1 MRTSKFRAKR
11 FSPIQLL
18 AAVLVTLLVT
28 VLALFL
34 AAWLTIGPEGLTLL
48 EGMALVNTRFVGE
61 YEKEKVL
68 DSAMSGM
75 ISGLGDRWS
84 YYLSPERYQ
93 AEQERRANS
102 YVGIGVTV
110 SYPEGEE
117 GLYVEAVAENGPS
130 AAAGLRPGDTIL
142 AVGEVRLAGEDR
154 SRGTELIQGEAGT
167 QVELL
172 LRGGGGEERTVS
184 VTRGRVEE
192 HPVSYALLADG
203 TGLITIQN
211 FNSRCADEA
220 IAAVDDLRE
229 QGAERLVFDV
239 RNNGGGFLDE
249 LTRLLD
255 YLLPE
260 GPIFRSQTKAG
271 RETVVSSDAGCVEMP
286 MAVLVNE
293 NTYSA
298 AELFAAELQEWD
310 WGEVVGVQTF
320 GKGFSQQTFPL
331 LNGGA
336 VNLSTAKYFTGQ
348 GNCLIGVGL
357 TPDRVVELDEEQ
369 AAKLR
374 ARILD
379 PAEDPQL
386 QAAIAAA

>member
-1 MRTSKFRAKR
+1 MKTKR
-11 FSPIQLL
+11 FSGWS
-18 AAVLVTLLVT
+18 LLVT
-28 VLALFL
+28 ALLSLLLTLALAFGAL
-34 AAWLTIGPEGLTLL
+34 WALIGPEGLS
-48 EGMALVNTRFVGE
+48 MAEAMILINARFVGDHDIG
-61 YEKEKVL
+61 KAA
-68 DSAMSGM
+68 DAAMDGL
-75 ISGLGDRWS
+75 ITGLGDRWS
-84 YYLSPERYQ
+84 YYVDAKGYENLK
-93 AEQERRANS
+93 NS
-102 YVGIGVTV
+102 KDNAYVGIGVTV

-117 GLYVEAVAENGPS
+117 GLHVEAVAENGPA

-154 SRGTELIQGEAGT
+154 NRGTELIQGEAGT

-172 LRGGGGEERTVS
+172 LRGSGGEERTVS

>member
-1 MRTSKFRAKR
+1 MTA
-11 FSPIQLL
+11 LL
-18 AAVLVTLLVT
+18 SLLLT
-28 VLALFL
+28 LALAFGAL
-34 AAWLTIGPEGLTLL
+34 WALIGPEGLS
-48 EGMALVNTRFVGE
+48 MAEAMVLINARFVGDHDIG
-61 YEKEKVL
+61 KAA
-68 DSAMSGM
+68 DAAMDGL
-75 ISGLGDRWS
+75 ITGLGDRWS
-84 YYLSPERYQ
+84 YYVDAKGYENLK
-93 AEQERRANS
+93 NS
-102 YVGIGVTV
+102 KDNAYVGIGVTV

-117 GLYVEAVAENGPS
+117 GLYVEAVAENGPA

-154 SRGTELIQGEAGT
+154 NRGTELIQGEAGT

>member
-1 MRTSKFRAKR
+1 MKTKR
-11 FSPIQLL
+11 FSGWS
-18 AAVLVTLLVT
+18 LLVT
-28 VLALFL
+28 ALLSLLLTLALAFGAL
-34 AAWLTIGPEGLTLL
+34 WALIGPEGLS
-48 EGMALVNTRFVGE
+48 MAEAMVLINARFVGDHDIG
-61 YEKEKVL
+61 KAA
-68 DSAMSGM
+68 DAAMDGL
-75 ISGLGDRWS
+75 ITGLGDRWS
-84 YYLSPERYQ
+84 YYVDAKGYENLK
-93 AEQERRANS
+93 NS
-102 YVGIGVTV
+102 KDNAYVGIGVTV

-117 GLYVEAVAENGPS
+117 GLYVEAVAENGPA

-220 IAAVDDLRE
+220 IAAVDALRE

-357 TPDRVVELDEEQ
+357 TPDRVVELDEERK
-369 AAKLR
+369 AAMVSNLLVVLCGNHD
-374 ARILD
+374 AQPVVNSGSLY
-379 PAEDPQL
+379 
-386 QAAIAAA
+386 

>member
-1 MRTSKFRAKR
+1 MKTKR
-11 FSPIQLL
+11 FSGWS
-18 AAVLVTLLVT
+18 LLVT
-28 VLALFL
+28 ALLSLLLTLALAFGAL
-34 AAWLTIGPEGLTLL
+34 WALIGPEGLS
-48 EGMALVNTRFVGE
+48 MAEAMVLINARFVGDHDIG
-61 YEKEKVL
+61 KAA
-68 DSAMSGM
+68 DAAMDGL
-75 ISGLGDRWS
+75 ITGLGDRWS
-84 YYLSPERYQ
+84 YYVDAKGYENLK
-93 AEQERRANS
+93 NS
-102 YVGIGVTV
+102 KDNAYVGIGVTV

-117 GLYVEAVAENGPS
+117 GLYVEAVAENGPA

-386 QAAIAAA
+386 QAANAAA

>member
-1 MRTSKFRAKR
+1 MKTKR
-11 FSPIQLL
+11 FSGWS
-18 AAVLVTLLVT
+18 LLVT
-28 VLALFL
+28 ALLSLLLTLALAFGAL
-34 AAWLTIGPEGLTLL
+34 WALIGPEGLS
-48 EGMALVNTRFVGE
+48 MAEAMVLINARFVGDHDIG
-61 YEKEKVL
+61 KAA
-68 DSAMSGM
+68 DAAMDGL
-75 ISGLGDRWS
+75 ITGLGDRWS
-84 YYLSPERYQ
+84 YYVDAKGYENLK
-93 AEQERRANS
+93 NS
-102 YVGIGVTV
+102 KDNAYVGIGVTV

-117 GLYVEAVAENGPS
+117 GLYVEAVAENGPA

-220 IAAVDDLRE
+220 IAAVDALRE

-249 LTRLLD
+249 LSRLLD

>member
-1 MRTSKFRAKR
+1 MKTKR
-11 FSPIQLL
+11 FSGWS
-18 AAVLVTLLVT
+18 LLVT
-28 VLALFL
+28 ALLSLLLTLALAFGAL
-34 AAWLTIGPEGLTLL
+34 WALIGPEGLS
-48 EGMALVNTRFVGE
+48 MAEAMVLINARFVGDHDIG
-61 YEKEKVL
+61 KAA
-68 DSAMSGM
+68 DAAMDGL
-75 ISGLGDRWS
+75 ITGLGDRWS
-84 YYLSPERYQ
+84 YYVDAKGYENLK
-93 AEQERRANS
+93 NS
-102 YVGIGVTV
+102 KDNAYVGIGVTV

-117 GLYVEAVAENGPS
+117 GLYVEAVAENGPA

-154 SRGTELIQGEAGT
+154 NRGTELIQGEAGT

-220 IAAVDDLRE
+220 IAAVDALRE

>member
-1 MRTSKFRAKR
+1 MKTKR
-11 FSPIQLL
+11 FSGWS
-18 AAVLVTLLVT
+18 LLVT
-28 VLALFL
+28 ALLSLLLTLVLAFGALWAL
-34 AAWLTIGPEGLTLL
+34 IGPEGLS
-48 EGMALVNTRFVGE
+48 MAEAMVLINARFVGDHDIG
-61 YEKEKVL
+61 KAA
-68 DSAMSGM
+68 DAAMDGL
-75 ISGLGDRWS
+75 ITGLGDRWS
-84 YYLSPERYQ
+84 YYVDAKGYENLK
-93 AEQERRANS
+93 NS
-102 YVGIGVTV
+102 KDNAYVGIGVTV

-117 GLYVEAVAENGPS
+117 GLYVEAVAENGPA

-154 SRGTELIQGEAGT
+154 NRGTELIQGEAGT

>member
-1 MRTSKFRAKR
+1 MKTKR
-11 FSPIQLL
+11 FSGWS
-18 AAVLVTLLVT
+18 LLVT
-28 VLALFL
+28 ALLSLLLTLALAFGAL
-34 AAWLTIGPEGLTLL
+34 WALIGPEGLS
-48 EGMALVNTRFVGE
+48 MAEAMVLINARFVGDHDIG
-61 YEKEKVL
+61 KAA
-68 DSAMSGM
+68 DAAMDGL
-75 ISGLGDRWS
+75 ITGLGDRWS
-84 YYLSPERYQ
+84 YYVDAKGYENLK
-93 AEQERRANS
+93 NS
-102 YVGIGVTV
+102 KDNAYVGIGVTV

-117 GLYVEAVAENGPS
+117 GLYVEAVAENGPA

-154 SRGTELIQGEAGT
+154 NRGTELIQGEAGT
-167 QVELL
+167 PVELL

>member
-1 MRTSKFRAKR
+1 MKTKR
-11 FSPIQLL
+11 FSGWS
-18 AAVLVTLLVT
+18 LLVT
-28 VLALFL
+28 ALLSLLLTLALAFGAL
-34 AAWLTIGPEGLTLL
+34 WVLIGPEGLS
-48 EGMALVNTRFVGE
+48 MAEAMVLINARFVGDHDIG
-61 YEKEKVL
+61 KAA
-68 DSAMSGM
+68 DAAMDGL
-75 ISGLGDRWS
+75 ITGLGDRWS
-84 YYLSPERYQ
+84 YYVDAKGYENLK
-93 AEQERRANS
+93 NS
-102 YVGIGVTV
+102 KDNAYVGIGVTV

-117 GLYVEAVAENGPS
+117 GLYVEAVAENGPA
-130 AAAGLRPGDTIL
+130 AAAGLQHGDTIL
-142 AVGEVRLAGEDR
+142 AVGEVRLSGEDR
-154 SRGTELIQGEAGT
+154 NRGTELIQGEAGT

-172 LRGGGGEERTVS
+172 LRGAGGEERTVS

-192 HPVSYALLADG
+192 HPVSCELLTDG
-203 TGLITIQN
+203 AGLITIKN

-220 IAAVDDLRE
+220 IAAVEDLRE
-229 QGAERLVFDV
+229 RGAERLVFDV

-249 LTRLLD
+249 LTKLLD
-255 YLLPE
+255 YLLPA

-271 RETVVSSDAGCVEMP
+271 RETVVSSDADCVEMP

-298 AELFAAELQEWD
+298 AELFAAELQEWN

-357 TPDRVVELDEEQ
+357 TPDRVVELDGDQ
-369 AAKLR
+369 AEKLR
-374 ARILD
+374 ARTLD

-386 QAAIAAA
+386 QAAIAAAPR

>member
-1 MRTSKFRAKR
+1 MKTKR
-11 FSPIQLL
+11 FSGWS
-18 AAVLVTLLVT
+18 LLVT
-28 VLALFL
+28 ALLSLLLTLALAFGAL
-34 AAWLTIGPEGLTLL
+34 WALIGPEGLS
-48 EGMALVNTRFVGE
+48 MAEAMVLINARFVGDHDIG
-61 YEKEKVL
+61 KAA
-68 DSAMSGM
+68 DAAMDGL
-75 ISGLGDRWS
+75 ITGLGDRWS
-84 YYLSPERYQ
+84 YYVDAKGYENLK
-93 AEQERRANS
+93 NS
-102 YVGIGVTV
+102 KDNAYVGIGVTV

-117 GLYVEAVAENGPS
+117 GLYVEAVAENGPA

-154 SRGTELIQGEAGT
+154 NRGTELIQGEAGT

-172 LRGGGGEERTVS
+172 LRGSGGEERTVS

-229 QGAERLVFDV
+229 QGAEWLVFDV
-239 RNNGGGFLDE
+239 RNNGGGFLGE

>member
-1 MRTSKFRAKR
+1 MKTKR
-11 FSPIQLL
+11 FSGWS
-18 AAVLVTLLVT
+18 LLVT
-28 VLALFL
+28 ALLSLLLTLALAFGAL
-34 AAWLTIGPEGLTLL
+34 WALIGPEGLS
-48 EGMALVNTRFVGE
+48 MAEAMVLINARFVGDHDIG
-61 YEKEKVL
+61 KAA
-68 DSAMSGM
+68 DAAMDGL
-75 ISGLGDRWS
+75 ITGLGDRWS
-84 YYLSPERYQ
+84 YYVDAKGYENLK
-93 AEQERRANS
+93 NS
-102 YVGIGVTV
+102 KDNAYVGIGVTV

-117 GLYVEAVAENGPS
+117 GLYVEAVAENGPA

-172 LRGGGGEERTVS
+172 LRGGGGEERMVS

>member
-1 MRTSKFRAKR
+1 MKTKR
-11 FSPIQLL
+11 FSGWS
-18 AAVLVTLLVT
+18 LLVT
-28 VLALFL
+28 ALLSLLLTLALAFGAL
-34 AAWLTIGPEGLTLL
+34 WALIGPEGLS
-48 EGMALVNTRFVGE
+48 MAEAMVLINARFVADHDIG
-61 YEKEKVL
+61 KAA
-68 DSAMSGM
+68 DAAMDGL
-75 ISGLGDRWS
+75 ITGLGDRWS
-84 YYLSPERYQ
+84 YYVDAKGYENLK
-93 AEQERRANS
+93 NS
-102 YVGIGVTV
+102 KDNAYVGIGVTV

-117 GLYVEAVAENGPS
+117 GLYVEAVAENGPA

>member
-1 MRTSKFRAKR
+1 MKTKR
-11 FSPIQLL
+11 FSGWS
-18 AAVLVTLLVT
+18 LLVT
-28 VLALFL
+28 ALLSLLLTLALAFGAL
-34 AAWLTIGPEGLTLL
+34 WALIGPEGLS
-48 EGMALVNTRFVGE
+48 MAEAMVLINARFVGDHDIG
-61 YEKEKVL
+61 KAA
-68 DSAMSGM
+68 DAAMDGL
-75 ISGLGDRWS
+75 ITGLGDRWS
-84 YYLSPERYQ
+84 YYVDAKGYENLK
-93 AEQERRANS
+93 NS
-102 YVGIGVTV
+102 KDNAYVGIGVTV

-117 GLYVEAVAENGPS
+117 GLYVEAVAENGPA

-374 ARILD
+374 ARILH

>member
-1 MRTSKFRAKR
+1 MKTKR
-11 FSPIQLL
+11 FSGWS
-18 AAVLVTLLVT
+18 LLVT
-28 VLALFL
+28 ALLSLLLTLALAFGAL
-34 AAWLTIGPEGLTLL
+34 WALIGPEGLS
-48 EGMALVNTRFVGE
+48 MAEAMVLINARFVGDHDIG
-61 YEKEKVL
+61 KAA
-68 DSAMSGM
+68 DAAMDGL
-75 ISGLGDRWS
+75 ITGLGDRWS
-84 YYLSPERYQ
+84 YYVDAKGYENLK
-93 AEQERRANS
+93 NS
-102 YVGIGVTV
+102 KDNAYVGIGVTV

-117 GLYVEAVAENGPS
+117 GLYVEAVAENGPA

-154 SRGTELIQGEAGT
+154 SRGTELIQGDAGT

-220 IAAVDDLRE
+220 IAAVDALRE

>member
-1 MRTSKFRAKR
+1 MKTKR
-11 FSPIQLL
+11 FSGWS
-18 AAVLVTLLVT
+18 LLVT
-28 VLALFL
+28 ALLSLLLTLALVFGAL
-34 AAWLTIGPEGLTLL
+34 WALIGPEGLS
-48 EGMALVNTRFVGE
+48 MAEAMVLINARFVGDHDIG
-61 YEKEKVL
+61 KAA
-68 DSAMSGM
+68 DAAMDGL
-75 ISGLGDRWS
+75 ITGLGDRWS
-84 YYLSPERYQ
+84 YYVDAKGYENLK
-93 AEQERRANS
+93 NS
-102 YVGIGVTV
+102 KDNAYVGIGVTV

-117 GLYVEAVAENGPS
+117 GLYVEAVAENGPA

-154 SRGTELIQGEAGT
+154 NRGTELIQGEAGT

>member
-1 MRTSKFRAKR
+1 MKTQR
-11 FSPIQLL
+11 FSGWS
-18 AAVLVTLLVT
+18 LLVT
-28 VLALFL
+28 ALLSLLLTLALAL
-34 AAWLTIGPEGLTLL
+34 GALWALIGPEGLS
-48 EGMALVNTRFVGE
+48 MAEAMVLINARFVGDHDIG
-61 YEKEKVL
+61 KAA
-68 DSAMSGM
+68 DAAMDGL
-75 ISGLGDRWS
+75 ITGLGDRWS
-84 YYLSPERYQ
+84 YYVDAKGYENLK
-93 AEQERRANS
+93 NS
-102 YVGIGVTV
+102 KDNAYVGIGVTV

-117 GLYVEAVAENGPS
+117 GLYVEAVAENGPA

-154 SRGTELIQGEAGT
+154 NRGTELIQGEAGT

>member
-1 MRTSKFRAKR
+1 MKTKR
-11 FSPIQLL
+11 FSGWS
-18 AAVLVTLLVT
+18 LLVT
-28 VLALFL
+28 ALLSLLLTLALAFGAL
-34 AAWLTIGPEGLTLL
+34 WALIGPEGLS
-48 EGMALVNTRFVGE
+48 MAEAMVLINARFVGDHDIG
-61 YEKEKVL
+61 KAA
-68 DSAMSGM
+68 DAAMDGL
-75 ISGLGDRWS
+75 ITGLGDRWS
-84 YYLSPERYQ
+84 YYVDAKGYENLK
-93 AEQERRANS
+93 NS
-102 YVGIGVTV
+102 KDNAYVGIGVTV

-117 GLYVEAVAENGPS
+117 GLYVEAVAENGPA

>member
-1 MRTSKFRAKR
+1 MKTKR
-11 FSPIQLL
+11 FSGWS
-18 AAVLVTLLVT
+18 LLVT
-28 VLALFL
+28 ALLSLLLTLALAFGAL
-34 AAWLTIGPEGLTLL
+34 WALIGPEGLS
-48 EGMALVNTRFVGE
+48 MAEAMVLINARFVGDHDIG
-61 YEKEKVL
+61 KAA
-68 DSAMSGM
+68 DAAMDGL
-75 ISGLGDRWS
+75 ITGLGDRWS
-84 YYLSPERYQ
+84 YYVDAKGYENLK
-93 AEQERRANS
+93 NS
-102 YVGIGVTV
+102 KDNAYVGIGVTV

-117 GLYVEAVAENGPS
+117 GLYVEAVAENGPA

-154 SRGTELIQGEAGT
+154 NRGTELIQGEAGT

-172 LRGGGGEERTVS
+172 LRGGVGEERTVS

>member
-1 MRTSKFRAKR
+1 MKTKR
-11 FSPIQLL
+11 FSGWS
-18 AAVLVTLLVT
+18 LLVT
-28 VLALFL
+28 ALLSLLLTLALAFGAL
-34 AAWLTIGPEGLTLL
+34 WALIGPEGLS
-48 EGMALVNTRFVGE
+48 MAEAMVLINARFVGDHDIG
-61 YEKEKVL
+61 KAA
-68 DSAMSGM
+68 DAAMDGL
-75 ISGLGDRWS
+75 ITGLGDRWS
-84 YYLSPERYQ
+84 YYVDAKGYENLKKSKDN
-93 AEQERRANS
+93 A

-117 GLYVEAVAENGPS
+117 GLYVEAVAENGPA

-220 IAAVDDLRE
+220 IAAVDALRE

>member
-1 MRTSKFRAKR
+1 MKTKR
-11 FSPIQLL
+11 FSGWS
-18 AAVLVTLLVT
+18 LLVT
-28 VLALFL
+28 ALLSLLLTLALAFGAL
-34 AAWLTIGPEGLTLL
+34 WALIGPEGLS
-48 EGMALVNTRFVGE
+48 MAEAMVLINARFVGDHDIG
-61 YEKEKVL
+61 KAA
-68 DSAMSGM
+68 DAAMDGL
-75 ISGLGDRWS
+75 ITGLGDRWS
-84 YYLSPERYQ
+84 YYVDAKGYENLK
-93 AEQERRANS
+93 NS
-102 YVGIGVTV
+102 KDNAYVGIGVTV

-117 GLYVEAVAENGPS
+117 GLYVEAVAENGPA

-154 SRGTELIQGEAGT
+154 NRGTELIQGEAGT

-271 RETVVSSDAGCVEMP
+271 RETVVSSDAGCAEMP

>member
-1 MRTSKFRAKR
+1 MKTKR
-11 FSPIQLL
+11 FSGWS
-18 AAVLVTLLVT
+18 LLVT
-28 VLALFL
+28 ALLSLLLTLALAFGAL
-34 AAWLTIGPEGLTLL
+34 WALIGPEGLS
-48 EGMALVNTRFVGE
+48 MAEAMVLINARFVGDHDIG
-61 YEKEKVL
+61 KAA
-68 DSAMSGM
+68 DAAMDGL
-75 ISGLGDRWS
+75 ITGLGDRWS
-84 YYLSPERYQ
+84 YYVDAKGYENLK
-93 AEQERRANS
+93 NS
-102 YVGIGVTV
+102 KDNAYVGIGVTV

-117 GLYVEAVAENGPS
+117 GLYVEAVAENGPA

-220 IAAVDDLRE
+220 IAAVDALRE

-293 NTYSA
+293 NTYS
-298 AELFAAELQEWD
+298 AAELQEWD

>member
-1 MRTSKFRAKR
+1 MKTKR
-11 FSPIQLL
+11 FSGWS
-18 AAVLVTLLVT
+18 LLVT
-28 VLALFL
+28 ALLSLLLTLALAFGAL
-34 AAWLTIGPEGLTLL
+34 WALIGPEGLS
-48 EGMALVNTRFVGE
+48 MAEAMVLINARFVGDHDIG
-61 YEKEKVL
+61 KAA
-68 DSAMSGM
+68 DAAMDGL
-75 ISGLGDRWS
+75 ITGLGDRWS
-84 YYLSPERYQ
+84 YYVDAKGYENLK
-93 AEQERRANS
+93 NS
-102 YVGIGVTV
+102 KDNAYVGIGVTV

-117 GLYVEAVAENGPS
+117 GLYVEAVAENGPA

-154 SRGTELIQGEAGT
+154 SRGTELILGEAGT
-167 QVELL
+167 QVVLL
-172 LRGGGGEERTVS
+172 LREGGGEEQTVS

>member
-1 MRTSKFRAKR
+1 MKTKR
-11 FSPIQLL
+11 FSGWS
-18 AAVLVTLLVT
+18 LLVT
-28 VLALFL
+28 ALLSLLLTLALAFGAL
-34 AAWLTIGPEGLTLL
+34 WALIGPEGLS
-48 EGMALVNTRFVGE
+48 MAEAMVLINARFVGDHDIG
-61 YEKEKVL
+61 KAA
-68 DSAMSGM
+68 DAAMDGL
-75 ISGLGDRWS
+75 ITGLGDRWS
-84 YYLSPERYQ
+84 YYVDAKGYENLK
-93 AEQERRANS
+93 NS
-102 YVGIGVTV
+102 KDNAYVGIGVTV

-117 GLYVEAVAENGPS
+117 GLYVEAVAENGPA

-220 IAAVDDLRE
+220 IAAVDALRE

-357 TPDRVVELDEEQ
+357 TPDRVVELDEDQ

>member
-1 MRTSKFRAKR
+1 MKTKR
-11 FSPIQLL
+11 FSGWS
-18 AAVLVTLLVT
+18 LLVT
-28 VLALFL
+28 ALLSLLLTLALAFGAL
-34 AAWLTIGPEGLTLL
+34 WALIGPEGLS
-48 EGMALVNTRFVGE
+48 MAEAMVLINARFVGDHDIG
-61 YEKEKVL
+61 KAA
-68 DSAMSGM
+68 DAAMDGL
-75 ISGLGDRWS
+75 ITGLGDRWS
-84 YYLSPERYQ
+84 DYVDAKGYENLK
-93 AEQERRANS
+93 NS
-102 YVGIGVTV
+102 KDNAYVGIGVTV

-117 GLYVEAVAENGPS
+117 GLYVEAVAENGPA

>member
-1 MRTSKFRAKR
+1 MKTKR
-11 FSPIQLL
+11 FSGWS
-18 AAVLVTLLVT
+18 LLVT
-28 VLALFL
+28 ALLSLLLTLALAFGAL
-34 AAWLTIGPEGLTLL
+34 WALIGPEGLS
-48 EGMALVNTRFVGE
+48 MAEAMVLINARFVGDHDIG
-61 YEKEKVL
+61 KAA
-68 DSAMSGM
+68 DAAMDGL
-75 ISGLGDRWS
+75 ITGLGDRWS
-84 YYLSPERYQ
+84 YYVDAKGYENLK
-93 AEQERRANS
+93 NS
-102 YVGIGVTV
+102 KDNAYVGIGVTV

-117 GLYVEAVAENGPS
+117 GLYVEAVAENGPA

-220 IAAVDDLRE
+220 IAAVDALRE

-331 LNGGA
+331 LNGGV

>member
-1 MRTSKFRAKR
+1 MKTKR
-11 FSPIQLL
+11 FSGWS
-18 AAVLVTLLVT
+18 LLVT
-28 VLALFL
+28 ALLSLLLTLALAFGAL
-34 AAWLTIGPEGLTLL
+34 WALIGPEGPS
-48 EGMALVNTRFVGE
+48 MAEAMVLINARFVGDHDIG
-61 YEKEKVL
+61 KAA
-68 DSAMSGM
+68 DAAMDGL
-75 ISGLGDRWS
+75 ITGLGDRWS
-84 YYLSPERYQ
+84 YYVDAKGYENLK
-93 AEQERRANS
+93 NS
-102 YVGIGVTV
+102 KDNAYVGIGVTV

-117 GLYVEAVAENGPS
+117 GLYVEAVAENGPA

-154 SRGTELIQGEAGT
+154 NRGTELIQGEAGT

>member
-1 MRTSKFRAKR
+1 MKTKR
-11 FSPIQLL
+11 FSGWS
-18 AAVLVTLLVT
+18 LLVT
-28 VLALFL
+28 ALLSLLLTLALAL
-34 AAWLTIGPEGLTLL
+34 GALWALIGPEGLS
-48 EGMALVNTRFVGE
+48 MAEAMVLINARFVGDHDIG
-61 YEKEKVL
+61 KAA
-68 DSAMSGM
+68 DAAMDGL
-75 ISGLGDRWS
+75 ITGLGDRWS
-84 YYLSPERYQ
+84 YYVDAKGYENLK
-93 AEQERRANS
+93 NS
-102 YVGIGVTV
+102 KDNAYVGIGVTV

-117 GLYVEAVAENGPS
+117 GLYVEAVAENGPA

-154 SRGTELIQGEAGT
+154 NRGTELIQGEAGT

>member
-1 MRTSKFRAKR
+1 MKTKR
-11 FSPIQLL
+11 FSGWS
-18 AAVLVTLLVT
+18 LLVT
-28 VLALFL
+28 ALLSLLLTLALAFGAL
-34 AAWLTIGPEGLTLL
+34 WALIGPEGLS
-48 EGMALVNTRFVGE
+48 MAEAMVLINARFVGDHDIG
-61 YEKEKVL
+61 KAA
-68 DSAMSGM
+68 DAAMDGL
-75 ISGLGDRWS
+75 ITGLGDRWC
-84 YYLSPERYQ
+84 YYVDAKGYENLK
-93 AEQERRANS
+93 NS
-102 YVGIGVTV
+102 KDNAYVGIGVTV

-117 GLYVEAVAENGPS
+117 GLYVEAVAENGPA

>member
-1 MRTSKFRAKR
+1 MKETTKR
-11 FSPIQLL
+11 RVRGALIALVCFLL
-18 AAVLVTLLVT
+18 GGLVTLGV
-28 VLALFL
+28 V
-34 AAWLTIGPEGLTLL
+34 WKVVGQDGRTLL
-48 EGMALVNTRFVGE
+48 QAYQLIRSEFVGE
-61 YEKEKVL
+61 Y
-68 DSAMSGM
+68 DSQTHLETTLETMVDA
-75 ISGLGDRWS
+75 LGDRWS
-84 YYLSPERYQ
+84 YYLDPEEAQRTRE
-93 AEQERRANS
+93 ARSNA

-117 GLYVEAVAENGPS
+117 GLYVEAVAENGPA

-220 IAAVDDLRE
+220 IAAVDALRE

>member
-1 MRTSKFRAKR
+1 MKTKR
-11 FSPIQLL
+11 FSGWS
-18 AAVLVTLLVT
+18 LLVT
-28 VLALFL
+28 ALLSLLLTLALAFGAL
-34 AAWLTIGPEGLTLL
+34 WALIGPEGLS
-48 EGMALVNTRFVGE
+48 MAEAMVLINARFVGDHDIG
-61 YEKEKVL
+61 KAA
-68 DSAMSGM
+68 DAAMDGL
-75 ISGLGDRWS
+75 ITGLGDRWS
-84 YYLSPERYQ
+84 YYVDAKGYENLK
-93 AEQERRANS
+93 NS
-102 YVGIGVTV
+102 KDNAYVGIGVTV

-117 GLYVEAVAENGPS
+117 GLYVEAVAENGPA

-154 SRGTELIQGEAGT
+154 NRGTELIQGEAGT

-172 LRGGGGEERTVS
+172 LRGGGGEERMVS

>member
-1 MRTSKFRAKR
+1 MKTKR
-11 FSPIQLL
+11 FSGWS
-18 AAVLVTLLVT
+18 LLVT
-28 VLALFL
+28 ALLSLLLTLALAFGAL
-34 AAWLTIGPEGLTLL
+34 WALIGPEGLS
-48 EGMALVNTRFVGE
+48 MAEAMVLINARFVGDHDIG
-61 YEKEKVL
+61 KAA
-68 DSAMSGM
+68 DAAMDGL
-75 ISGLGDRWS
+75 ITGLGDRWS
-84 YYLSPERYQ
+84 YYVDAKGYENLK
-93 AEQERRANS
+93 NS
-102 YVGIGVTV
+102 KDNAYVGIGVTV

-117 GLYVEAVAENGPS
+117 GLYVEAVAENGPA

-154 SRGTELIQGEAGT
+154 NRGTELIQGEAGT

-211 FNSRCADEA
+211 FNSRADEA

>member
-1 MRTSKFRAKR
+1 MKTKR
-11 FSPIQLL
+11 FSGWS
-18 AAVLVTLLVT
+18 LLVT
-28 VLALFL
+28 ALLSLLLTLALAFGAL
-34 AAWLTIGPEGLTLL
+34 WALIGPEGLS
-48 EGMALVNTRFVGE
+48 MAEAMVLINARFVGDHDIG
-61 YEKEKVL
+61 KAA
-68 DSAMSGM
+68 DAAMDGL
-75 ISGLGDRWS
+75 ITGLGDRWS
-84 YYLSPERYQ
+84 YYVDAKGYENLK
-93 AEQERRANS
+93 NS
-102 YVGIGVTV
+102 KDNAYVGIGVTV

-117 GLYVEAVAENGPS
+117 GLYVEAVAENGPA

-154 SRGTELIQGEAGT
+154 NRGTELIHGEAGT

>member
-1 MRTSKFRAKR
+1 MKTKR
-11 FSPIQLL
+11 FSGWS
-18 AAVLVTLLVT
+18 LLVT
-28 VLALFL
+28 ALLSLLLTLALAFGAL
-34 AAWLTIGPEGLTLL
+34 WALIGPEGLS
-48 EGMALVNTRFVGE
+48 MAEAMVLINARFVGDHDIG
-61 YEKEKVL
+61 KAA
-68 DSAMSGM
+68 DAAMDGL
-75 ISGLGDRWS
+75 ITGLGDRWS
-84 YYLSPERYQ
+84 YYVDAKGYENLK
-93 AEQERRANS
+93 NS
-102 YVGIGVTV
+102 KDNAYVGIGVTV

-117 GLYVEAVAENGPS
+117 GLYVEAVAENGPA

-220 IAAVDDLRE
+220 IAAVDALRE

>member
-1 MRTSKFRAKR
+1 MKTKR
-11 FSPIQLL
+11 FSGWS
-18 AAVLVTLLVT
+18 LLVT
-28 VLALFL
+28 ALLSLLLTLALAFGAL
-34 AAWLTIGPEGLTLL
+34 WALIGPEGLS
-48 EGMALVNTRFVGE
+48 MAEAMVLINARFVGDHDIG
-61 YEKEKVL
+61 KAA
-68 DSAMSGM
+68 DAAMDGL
-75 ISGLGDRWS
+75 ITGLGDRWS
-84 YYLSPERYQ
+84 YYVDAKGYENLK
-93 AEQERRANS
+93 NS
-102 YVGIGVTV
+102 KDNAYVGIGVTV

-117 GLYVEAVAENGPS
+117 GLYVEAVAENGPA

-348 GNCLIGVGL
+348 GNCLIGGGL

>member
-1 MRTSKFRAKR
+1 MKTKR
-11 FSPIQLL
+11 FSGWS
-18 AAVLVTLLVT
+18 LLVIALLSLLLT
-28 VLALFL
+28 LALAFGAL
-34 AAWLTIGPEGLTLL
+34 WALIGPEGLS
-48 EGMALVNTRFVGE
+48 MAEAMVLINARFVGDHDIG
-61 YEKEKVL
+61 KAA
-68 DSAMSGM
+68 DAAMDGL
-75 ISGLGDRWS
+75 ITGLGDRWS
-84 YYLSPERYQ
+84 YYVDAKGYENLK
-93 AEQERRANS
+93 NS
-102 YVGIGVTV
+102 KDNAYVGIGVTV

-117 GLYVEAVAENGPS
+117 GLYVEAVAENGPA

>member
-1 MRTSKFRAKR
+1 MKTKR
-11 FSPIQLL
+11 FSGWS
-18 AAVLVTLLVT
+18 LLVT
-28 VLALFL
+28 ALLSLLLTLALAFGAL
-34 AAWLTIGPEGLTLL
+34 WALIGPEGLS
-48 EGMALVNTRFVGE
+48 MAEAMVLINARFVGDHDIG
-61 YEKEKVL
+61 KAA
-68 DSAMSGM
+68 DAAMDGL
-75 ISGLGDRWS
+75 ITGLGDRWS
-84 YYLSPERYQ
+84 YYVDAKGYENLK
-93 AEQERRANS
+93 NS
-102 YVGIGVTV
+102 KDNAYVGIGVTV

-117 GLYVEAVAENGPS
+117 GLYVEAVAENGPA

-154 SRGTELIQGEAGT
+154 NRGTELIQGEAGT

-310 WGEVVGVQTF
+310 WGEVVGAQTF

>member
-1 MRTSKFRAKR
+1 M
-11 FSPIQLL
+11 
-18 AAVLVTLLVT
+18 
-28 VLALFL
+28 
-34 AAWLTIGPEGLTLL
+34 
-48 EGMALVNTRFVGE
+48 
-61 YEKEKVL
+61 
-68 DSAMSGM
+68 
-75 ISGLGDRWS
+75 
-84 YYLSPERYQ
+84 
-93 AEQERRANS
+93 
-102 YVGIGVTV
+102 
-110 SYPEGEE
+110 
-117 GLYVEAVAENGPS
+117 EAVAENGPA

-154 SRGTELIQGEAGT
+154 NRGTELIQGEAGT

-172 LRGGGGEERTVS
+172 LRGSGGEERTVS

-220 IAAVDDLRE
+220 IAAVDALRE

-320 GKGFSQQTFPL
+320 GKGFSQQTFPSSTEARSISL
-331 LNGGA
+331 PPSISPARATASSGWGSPRTGWWSWTRNRRRSCGPAFWTRRRTPAPGGHRSR
-336 VNLSTAKYFTGQ
+336 L
-348 GNCLIGVGL
+348 GV
-357 TPDRVVELDEEQ
+357 
-369 AAKLR
+369 
-374 ARILD
+374 I
-379 PAEDPQL
+379 
-386 QAAIAAA
+386 

>member
-1 MRTSKFRAKR
+1 MKTKR
-11 FSPIQLL
+11 FSGWS
-18 AAVLVTLLVT
+18 LLVT
-28 VLALFL
+28 ALLSLLLTLALAFGAL
-34 AAWLTIGPEGLTLL
+34 WALIGPEGLS
-48 EGMALVNTRFVGE
+48 MAEAMVLINARFVGDHDIG
-61 YEKEKVL
+61 KAA
-68 DSAMSGM
+68 DAAMDGL
-75 ISGLGDRWS
+75 ITGLGDRWS
-84 YYLSPERYQ
+84 YYVDAKGYENLK
-93 AEQERRANS
+93 NS
-102 YVGIGVTV
+102 KDNAYVGIGVTV

-117 GLYVEAVAENGPS
+117 GLYVVAVAENGPA

-154 SRGTELIQGEAGT
+154 NRGTELIQGEAGT